1 MTLRAQ
7 QMKSVT
13 NMMEN
18 VFAQAHTMETNA
30 NLVSIQFQALFKNI
44 DLQNTIQNT
53 KSCLNLN
60 SYDASQINK
69 MYFL

>member
-13 NMMEN
+13 NLMEN

-44 DLQNTIQNT
+44 ALQNTIQIT
-53 KSCLNLN
+53 KSYLNLN
-60 SYDASQINK
+60 SYDSSQITK
-69 MYFL
+69 MHFL

>member
-30 NLVSIQFQALFKNI
+30 NLVSIQFQALFKSI
-44 DLQNTIQNT
+44 ALQNTST
-53 KSCLNLN
+53 
-60 SYDASQINK
+60 SYKIIFESE
-69 MYFL
+69 FL

>member
-13 NMMEN
+13 NLMEN

-30 NLVSIQFQALFKNI
+30 NLDSIQFQALFKNLV
-44 DLQNTIQNT
+44 LQNTIQ
-53 KSCLNLN
+53 LNYKIIFE
-60 SYDASQINK
+60 SE
-69 MYFL
+69 FLLR

>member
-13 NMMEN
+13 NLMEN
-18 VFAQAHTMETNA
+18 VFAQAYTMETNA

-44 DLQNTIQNT
+44 AYQNTIQIT
-53 KSCLNLN
+53 KSYLNLN
-60 SYDASQINK
+60 SCDIITK
-69 MYFL
+69 THFL